1 MMYPEREFADRIDAA
16 KDNLVDA
23 IEFWKWSDKD
33 IDTIAEKTEA
43 LGIKT
48 ALMNIDSADTKL
60 SYDLSRGILSHGRS
74 DEFISAIKETVPVL
88 KKLGADR
95 MIVLAGDKDESIPYS
110 LALENI
116 FNVLRKAATV
126 AEDAGVTLLLE
137 PLNTFDR
144 PSYVLPYSKDAFDIV
159 KGIASPSVK
168 LLLDI
173 YHTQRMEG
181 NLINIIES
189 NVDHIGHFHVANSP
203 YRCEPDFG
211 EVDYSNVLS
220 AIDKTDYSNYVGFE
234 YRVRNTDFSLKKYIK
249 EYRGN

>member
-1 MMYPEREFADRIDAA
+1 MMYPELEFADRIDVA
-16 KDNLVDA
+16 KDDLVDA

-48 ALMNIDSADTKL
+48 ALMNIDSADPNL

-74 DEFISAIKETVPVL
+74 DEFISAIKETIPVL

-116 FNVLRKAATV
+116 FNVLKKAAPI

-144 PSYVLPYSKDAFDIV
+144 PSYVMPYSKDAFDIV

-189 NVDHIGHFHVANSP
+189 NIDYIGHFHVANSP

-211 EVDYSNVLS
+211 EVDYNNVLS

-234 YRVRNTDFSLKKYIK
+234 YRVKNTDFSLKKYIK